1 MVTVPDPPA
10 LEAGAVEE
18 EVAGASVPPMV
29 AEIMVAQNIVFGIL
43 AVVMVA
49 AAFRLVTTQN
59 VVRAAL
65 FLAIVL
71 AGAAGLYILLAAEFV
86 AWVQVLVYIGAVVVL
101 LLFGV
106 MLTRAP
112 IGRDADL
119 DNDQRLLGALVA
131 LFLFGALGAV
141 LLDAFG
147 DQEVGTIAIR
157 RTAEVSDSIFGD
169 YVIPFEV
176 SSVLLLAALVGA
188 VALAAE
194 GTRTAMYLNQFLLL
208 AAVLFCLGVYGVLA
222 RKNAVLVLMSI
233 ELMLNA
239 VNINLIAF
247 GAFRDNVIGQVFS
260 LFVIA
265 IAAAEVGV
273 GLAIVL
279 LIFRNRADIDL
290 DELDLMKG

>member
-1 MVTVPDPPA
+1 
-10 LEAGAVEE
+10 
-18 EVAGASVPPMV
+18 
-29 AEIMVAQNIVFGIL
+29 MVAQNIVFGIL
-43 AVVMVA
+43 AFVMVA

-131 LFLFGALGAV
+131 LFLLGAMGAV

-147 DQEVGTIAIR
+147 GQKVGTFAIR
-157 RTAEVSDSIFGD
+157 RSGEVGDSIFGD
-169 YVIPFEV
+169 FLVPFELA
-176 SSVLLLAALVGA
+176 SILLLSALVGA
-188 VALAAE
+188 VALA
-194 GTRTAMYLNQFLLL
+194 R
-208 AAVLFCLGVYGVLA
+208 
-222 RKNAVLVLMSI
+222 
-233 ELMLNA
+233 
-239 VNINLIAF
+239 
-247 GAFRDNVIGQVFS
+247 RD
-260 LFVIA
+260 
-265 IAAAEVGV
+265 
-273 GLAIVL
+273 
-279 LIFRNRADIDL
+279 
-290 DELDLMKG
+290 